1 MPSFWGLTGSRASCT
16 IPTTGGALAPRCVW
30 GAGLTTR
37 ARGLPAVLPH
47 LCVYAPVCRHEEA
60 EDAGDLQVLLRVG
73 QYLGLPDVEAG
84 EGGGS
89 TRLAWRAA
97 CIGKWVV

>member
-1 MPSFWGLTGSRASCT
+1 M
-16 IPTTGGALAPRCVW
+16 
-30 GAGLTTR
+30 
-37 ARGLPAVLPH
+37 PAVLPH